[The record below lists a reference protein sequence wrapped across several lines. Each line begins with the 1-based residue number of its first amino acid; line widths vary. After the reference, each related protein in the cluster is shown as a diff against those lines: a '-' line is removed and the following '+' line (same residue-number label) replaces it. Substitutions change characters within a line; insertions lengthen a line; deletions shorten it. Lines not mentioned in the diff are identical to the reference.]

1 MKNLHDALA
10 AAERVLGCV
19 VEQYRLALGCCA
31 TCGDFFEPGSA
42 AIAMVDTKGRTS
54 FEHDVCPAEAVNV
67 RDSYRNPQQNGSLKP
82 SSV

>member
-1 MKNLHDALA
+1 MHDALE
-10 AAERVLGCV
+10 AAERALGCV

-31 TCGDFFEPGSA
+31 SCGDLFEPGGLA
-42 AIAMVDTKGRTS
+42 VAMVDVKGRTC
-54 FEHDVCPAEAVNV
+54 FEHEICPEEAVNV